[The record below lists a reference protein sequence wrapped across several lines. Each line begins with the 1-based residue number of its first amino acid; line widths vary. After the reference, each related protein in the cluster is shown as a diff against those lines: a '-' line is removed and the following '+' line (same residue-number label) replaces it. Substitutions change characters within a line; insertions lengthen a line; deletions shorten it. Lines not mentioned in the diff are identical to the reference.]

1 MNKNNQIHPAKDESE
16 VAAYETVIDDLNKIM
31 AKWSEEKLNA
41 GPVLTAM
48 LLVIHDQVFA
58 QYSNPQ
64 TAVNIILDSLDAAI
78 ETNVEDEEFKAMH
91 QVLSLKERQLH

>member
-1 MNKNNQIHPAKDESE
+1 MNKNNQIQPAKDESE
-16 VAAYETVIDDLNKIM
+16 VAAYETVVDDLNKIM
-31 AKWSEEKLNA
+31 AKWAEEKLNA

-58 QYSNPQ
+58 QYSNPE